1 MSLLN
6 EKKKRSSFYECVVN
20 EDDSA
25 DIFQVLLSHSS
36 VDMNLEGDL
45 GNTPVMLASSID
57 NHEALNLLAS
67 LNVKD
72 NKGNTPLH
80 LAVKNKQSES
90 CRTLL
95 ELGAD
100 PNILN
105 ANLMSPLHM
114 AINLRHN
121 EIVEVLLSH
130 SSVDMNLEG
139 DLGNTPVMLA
149 CSIDNHE
156 ALNLLAREEM
166 GYQIECHINY
176 VDKSGSSPLHL
187 AVHGG
192 NIEVIQ
198 LCIANGAKIDLQQLT
213 RGARLCE
220 QNKLGHF
227 AIHSA
232 AFSGSKKSME
242 IILKKGEE
250 MGYQIERH
258 INCVDKS
265 GSSPLHLA
273 VHGGNIEVIQLCIAN
288 GAKIDLQQGANID
301 SLDCE
306 SHSPLLLATT
316 CGAWRTVELLVRKG
330 ANVKLKD
337 SCGCNFLHLAV
348 QQPKGLK
355 NISEKILQL
364 KDVKELLNDEDNEG
378 CIPLHYACRLGIQE
392 SVTNMLGLK
401 NTALHLAAR
410 VGHASSVSLLL
421 SKGAEISLNKSEATF
436 FHEAIHQGRNEVA
449 FVVIESERCH
459 EAITTYKLGS
469 TKIVPVLE
477 MIEFLPE
484 SFKLL
489 LDRSLKES
497 EDDVN
502 SQDYRIEYNFRY
514 LQCPLTYTKLSKE
527 DTVFKYQPLAS
538 LNAMVKF
545 NRVELLT
552 HPVSK
557 KYLEMKWFERFGIYV
572 VMFGEILQTL
582 FCIILLFFFLNLAFA
597 LAFYALMLEQ
607 IGLAVGDIAEVQR
620 NACLKRIAMQ
630 IDLHTNLEE
639 KLPYWLIKREDQ
651 VKVTVYPNRACGSK
665 IGLAVG
671 DIAEVQRNACL
682 KRIAMQID
690 LHTNLEEKLPY
701 WLIKR
706 EDQVKVTV
714 YPNRACGSK
723 VNERIRSSNS
733 RMPRRLPS
741 GLAYGLKAH
750 VLNLA
755 IYSLG
760 LVPLTI
766 LIVNLRP
773 EISVNRTA
781 ENGTEVRGVTM
792 TTQALDKHNSF
803 YTVCMILVLVMT
815 LYAVGKEMVQLYRQ
829 RWRYLLDYSNY
840 FDWCI
845 AVESLLFV
853 IPLLYNSQEHWS
865 WQCGAIAVFHS
876 WINFLLYM
884 QRFERFGIYV
894 VMFGEILQTLFC
906 IILLFFFL
914 NLAFALAF
922 YALMLE
928 QIGLAVGDIA
938 EVQRNA
944 CLKRIAMQ
952 IDLHTNLEEKLPYW
966 FIKREDQ
973 VKVTVYPNRACGSKQ
988 RREPAPPGAEELELP
1003 LPPPPPGAE
1012 ELELPLPPPPP
1023 GAEELE
1029 LPLPPP
1035 PPGAEELELPLP
1047 PPPPGA
1053 EELELPL
1060 PPPPPGAEELELPL
1074 LPVPPRQGVRWPEPQ
1089 KGELPA
1095 TKKGEVRR
1103 PSPNA
1108 ALSLPEV
1115 LWPEPHR
1122 RELPAM
1128 KKGEVGGP
1136 PAPAAFSLQEWTSML
1151 SAVPLP
1157 AGGLTAVPAMGPL
1170 KPPVP
1175 ARDFVLDF
1183 WDFKGGGGH

>member
-6 EKKKRSSFYECVVN
+6 EKKKRSSFYECAVN

-25 DIFQVLLSHSS
+25 DIFQVVSDGHIAKQIPLIKMKPDCLMS
-36 VDMNLEGDL
+36 VDSSNSSPLHYAAGGGRIQLIEAIINTTDSEG
-45 GNTPVMLASSID
+45 
-57 NHEALNLLAS
+57 
-67 LNVKD
+67 LNVTD

-156 ALNLLAREEM
+156 ALNLLLTRGARLCEQNKLGHFAIHSAAFSGSKKSMEIILKKGEEI
-166 GYQIECHINY
+166 GYQIERHINY

-198 LCIANGAKIDLQQLT
+198 LCIANGAKIDLQQGDKSTAL
-213 RGARLCE
+213 
-220 QNKLGHF
+220 HF
-227 AIHSA
+227 ACTQGAIEAVKLMLSTYN
-232 AFSGSKKSME
+232 GGQDVVN
-242 IILKKGEE
+242 IIDGAHQTLLHKAT
-250 MGYQIERH
+250 MFDH
-258 INCVDKS
+258 VDLVEYLLIK
-265 GSSPLHLA
+265 
-273 VHGGNIEVIQLCIAN
+273 
-288 GAKIDLQQGANID
+288 GANID

-355 NISEKILQL
+355 NISEKILQ
-364 KDVKELLNDEDNEG
+364 DVKELLNDEDNEG

-401 NTALHLAAR
+401 VSLHLKSKDKKSPLHFAAGYGRFNTCHQLLETMRDSKLLNEGDENGMTPLHLASQNGHIKVVELLLRKGALFLCDYKGRTCLHYAAVEGYTQTMKILLEKNIKLIDKADEDGNTALHLAAR
-410 VGHASSVSLLL
+410 EGHVSSVSLLL

-449 FVVIESERCH
+449 CVVIESERCH
-459 EAITTYKLGS
+459 EAITTYKSGS
-469 TKIVPVLE
+469 TKIAPVLE

-502 SQDYRIEYNFRY
+502 SQDYSIEYNFRY

-557 KYLEMKWFERFGIYV
+557 KYLEMKW
-572 VMFGEILQTL
+572 
-582 FCIILLFFFLNLAFA
+582 
-597 LAFYALMLEQ
+597 
-607 IGLAVGDIAEVQR
+607 
-620 NACLKRIAMQ
+620 
-630 IDLHTNLEE
+630 
-639 KLPYWLIKREDQ
+639 
-651 VKVTVYPNRACGSK
+651 
-665 IGLAVG
+665 
-671 DIAEVQRNACL
+671 
-682 KRIAMQID
+682 
-690 LHTNLEEKLPY
+690 
-701 WLIKR
+701 
-706 EDQVKVTV
+706 
-714 YPNRACGSK
+714 
-723 VNERIRSSNS
+723 
-733 RMPRRLPS
+733 
-741 GLAYGLKAH
+741 LAYGLKAH

-773 EISVNRTA
+773 EISVNRMA
-781 ENGTEVRGVTM
+781 ENGTEVREVTM
-792 TTQALDKHNSF
+792 STQALDKHNSF
-803 YTVCMILVLVMT
+803 YTACMILVLVMN
-815 LYAVGKEMVQLYRQ
+815 LYAVGKEMVQIYQQ
-829 RWRYLLDYSNY
+829 RLRYLLDYSNY
-840 FDWCI
+840 LDWCV

-853 IPLLYNSQEHWS
+853 IPLLYNSQEHWP
-865 WQCGAIAVFHS
+865 WQCGAITVFHS
-876 WINFLLYM
+876 WVNFLFYM

-894 VMFGEILQTLFC
+894 VMFGEILRTLFC

-928 QIGLAVGDIA
+928 QQTFATPALSIMQTFAMMLGDISYQDNFLTPLIENRLPFPFLTFLILCLFLLLMPILLINLLIGLAVGDIA

-966 FIKREDQ
+966 FMKRVDQ
-973 VKVTVYPNRACGSKQ
+973 VKVTVYPNRACGSKF
-988 RREPAPPGAEELELP
+988 PAFWNWNGKPESRTRLNTGHCQSTPLEFEVQTQKYRLKDISKVLEKQHNLLKLIIQKMEIVSEADEQDDTELFQY
-1003 LPPPPPGAE
+1003 GNAKRQQ
-1012 ELELPLPPPPP
+1012 
-1023 GAEELE
+1023 
-1029 LPLPPP
+1029 
-1035 PPGAEELELPLP
+1035 
-1047 PPPPGA
+1047 
-1053 EELELPL
+1053 
-1060 PPPPPGAEELELPL
+1060 L
-1074 LPVPPRQGVRWPEPQ
+1074 LHNKSKWNSLVKAVHD
-1089 KGELPA
+1089 
-1095 TKKGEVRR
+1095 KK
-1103 PSPNA
+1103 
-1108 ALSLPEV
+1108 
-1115 LWPEPHR
+1115 HII
-1122 RELPAM
+1122 
-1128 KKGEVGGP
+1128 K
-1136 PAPAAFSLQEWTSML
+1136 
-1151 SAVPLP
+1151 
-1157 AGGLTAVPAMGPL
+1157 
-1170 KPPVP
+1170 
-1175 ARDFVLDF
+1175 
-1183 WDFKGGGGH
+1183 

>member
-6 EKKKRSSFYECVVN
+6 EKKKRSSFYECAVN

-25 DIFQVLLSHSS
+25 DIFQVVSDGHIAKQIPLIKMKPDCLMS
-36 VDMNLEGDL
+36 VDSSNSSPLHYAAGGGRIQLIQAIINTTDSEG
-45 GNTPVMLASSID
+45 
-57 NHEALNLLAS
+57 
-67 LNVKD
+67 LNVTD

-156 ALNLLAREEM
+156 ALNLLAR
-166 GYQIECHINY
+166 
-176 VDKSGSSPLHL
+176 
-187 AVHGG
+187 
-192 NIEVIQ
+192 
-198 LCIANGAKIDLQQLT
+198 
-213 RGARLCE
+213 
-220 QNKLGHF
+220 
-227 AIHSA
+227 
-232 AFSGSKKSME
+232 
-242 IILKKGEE
+242 EE

-355 NISEKILQL
+355 NISEKILQ
-364 KDVKELLNDEDNEG
+364 DVKELLNDEDNEG

-401 NTALHLAAR
+401 LLETMRDSKLLNEGDENGMTPLHLASQNGHIKVVELLLRKGALFLCDYKGRTCLHYAAVEGYTQTMKILLEKNIKLIDKADEDGNTALHLAAR
-410 VGHASSVSLLL
+410 EGHVSSVSLLL

-449 FVVIESERCH
+449 CVVIESERCH
-459 EAITTYKLGS
+459 EAITTYKSGS
-469 TKIVPVLE
+469 TKIAPVLE

-502 SQDYRIEYNFRY
+502 SQDYSIEYNFRY

-557 KYLEMKWFERFGIYV
+557 KYLEMKW
-572 VMFGEILQTL
+572 
-582 FCIILLFFFLNLAFA
+582 
-597 LAFYALMLEQ
+597 
-607 IGLAVGDIAEVQR
+607 
-620 NACLKRIAMQ
+620 
-630 IDLHTNLEE
+630 
-639 KLPYWLIKREDQ
+639 
-651 VKVTVYPNRACGSK
+651 
-665 IGLAVG
+665 
-671 DIAEVQRNACL
+671 
-682 KRIAMQID
+682 
-690 LHTNLEEKLPY
+690 
-701 WLIKR
+701 
-706 EDQVKVTV
+706 
-714 YPNRACGSK
+714 
-723 VNERIRSSNS
+723 
-733 RMPRRLPS
+733 
-741 GLAYGLKAH
+741 LAYGLKAH

-773 EISVNRTA
+773 EISVNRMA
-781 ENGTEVRGVTM
+781 ENGTEVR
-792 TTQALDKHNSF
+792 
-803 YTVCMILVLVMT
+803 
-815 LYAVGKEMVQLYRQ
+815 E
-829 RWRYLLDYSNY
+829 
-840 FDWCI
+840 
-845 AVESLLFV
+845 
-853 IPLLYNSQEHWS
+853 EHWP
-865 WQCGAIAVFHS
+865 WQCGAITVFHS
-876 WINFLLYM
+876 WVNFLFYM

-894 VMFGEILQTLFC
+894 VMFGEILRTLFC

-966 FIKREDQ
+966 FMKRVDQ
-973 VKVTVYPNRACGSKQ
+973 VKVTVYPNRACGSKF
-988 RREPAPPGAEELELP
+988 PAFWNWNGKPESRTRLNTGHCQSTPLEFEVQTQKYRLKDISKVLEKQHNLLKLIIQKMEIVSEADEQDDTELFQY
-1003 LPPPPPGAE
+1003 GNAKRQQ
-1012 ELELPLPPPPP
+1012 
-1023 GAEELE
+1023 
-1029 LPLPPP
+1029 
-1035 PPGAEELELPLP
+1035 
-1047 PPPPGA
+1047 
-1053 EELELPL
+1053 
-1060 PPPPPGAEELELPL
+1060 L
-1074 LPVPPRQGVRWPEPQ
+1074 LHNKSKWNSLVKAVHD
-1089 KGELPA
+1089 
-1095 TKKGEVRR
+1095 KK
-1103 PSPNA
+1103 
-1108 ALSLPEV
+1108 
-1115 LWPEPHR
+1115 HII
-1122 RELPAM
+1122 
-1128 KKGEVGGP
+1128 K
-1136 PAPAAFSLQEWTSML
+1136 
-1151 SAVPLP
+1151 
-1157 AGGLTAVPAMGPL
+1157 
-1170 KPPVP
+1170 
-1175 ARDFVLDF
+1175 
-1183 WDFKGGGGH
+1183 

>member
-1 MSLLN
+1 MKPDCL
-6 EKKKRSSFYECVVN
+6 R
-20 EDDSA
+20 SA
-25 DIFQVLLSHSS
+25 DSS
-36 VDMNLEGDL
+36 NSSPLHYAAGGGRIQLIQAIINTTGSEG
-45 GNTPVMLASSID
+45 
-57 NHEALNLLAS
+57 
-67 LNVKD
+67 LNVTD

-80 LAVKNKQSES
+80 LAVKNKQLES

-105 ANLMSPLHM
+105 TNLMSPLHM

-156 ALNLLAREEM
+156 ALNLL
-166 GYQIECHINY
+166 
-176 VDKSGSSPLHL
+176 
-187 AVHGG
+187 
-192 NIEVIQ
+192 
-198 LCIANGAKIDLQQLT
+198 LT

-250 MGYQIERH
+250 LGHQTERH
-258 INCVDKS
+258 INYVDKS

-273 VHGGNIEVIQLCIAN
+273 VHGGNIEVIQLCIAS
-288 GAKIDLQQGANID
+288 GAKIDLQQSDKSTALHFACTQGAIEAVKLMLSTYNGGLDVVNLIDGAHQTLLHKATMFDHVELVEYLLMKGANID

-306 SHSPLLLATT
+306 SHSPLLQATT
-316 CGAWRTVELLVRKG
+316 CGAWKTVELLVRKG

-355 NISEKILQL
+355 NISEEILQL

-378 CIPLHYACRLGIQE
+378 CVPLHYACRLGIQE

-401 NTALHLAAR
+401 VSLHLKSKDKKSPLHFAAGFGRFNTCHQLLETMRDSRLLNEGDEKGMTPLHLASQNGHIKVVELLLRKGALFLCDYKGRTCLHYAAVEGYTQTMKILLEKNINLIDKADEEGNTALHLAAR
-410 VGHASSVSLLL
+410 EGHVSSVSLLL

-449 FVVIESERCH
+449 SVVIESERCH

-469 TKIVPVLE
+469 TKTVPVLE

-489 LDRSLKES
+489 LDRCLKES

-502 SQDYRIEYNFRY
+502 SQDYCVSYNFQY
-514 LQCPLTYTKLSKE
+514 FQCPLTYSKLSKE
-527 DTVFKYQPLAS
+527 DKVFNYQPLAS
-538 LNAMVKF
+538 LNAMVQF

-557 KYLEMKWFERFGIYV
+557 KYLEMKW
-572 VMFGEILQTL
+572 
-582 FCIILLFFFLNLAFA
+582 
-597 LAFYALMLEQ
+597 
-607 IGLAVGDIAEVQR
+607 
-620 NACLKRIAMQ
+620 
-630 IDLHTNLEE
+630 
-639 KLPYWLIKREDQ
+639 
-651 VKVTVYPNRACGSK
+651 
-665 IGLAVG
+665 
-671 DIAEVQRNACL
+671 
-682 KRIAMQID
+682 
-690 LHTNLEEKLPY
+690 
-701 WLIKR
+701 
-706 EDQVKVTV
+706 
-714 YPNRACGSK
+714 
-723 VNERIRSSNS
+723 
-733 RMPRRLPS
+733 
-741 GLAYGLKAH
+741 LAYGLKAH
-750 VLNLA
+750 ALNLA

-773 EISVNRTA
+773 EISVNGTA
-781 ENGTEVRGVTM
+781 ENGTEVREVTM
-792 TTQALDKHNSF
+792 SSQSLNKYNYF
-803 YTVCMILVLVMT
+803 YTICTILVLVMN
-815 LYAVGKEMVQLYRQ
+815 LCAVGKEMVQVYQQ

-840 FDWCI
+840 VDWCV

-853 IPLLYNSQEHWS
+853 IPLLYNSQEHWP

-876 WINFLLYM
+876 WINFLFYM

-894 VMFGEILQTLFC
+894 VMFGEILQTLLC
-906 IILLFFFL
+906 ISLLFFFL
-914 NLAFALAF
+914 NLAFALVF

-928 QIGLAVGDIA
+928 QETFATPARSIMQTFAMMLGDIGYQDNFLTPLIENRLPFPFLTFSILCWFLLLMPILLINLLIGLAVGDIA

-966 FIKREDQ
+966 FMKRVDQ
-973 VKVTVYPNRACGSKQ
+973 VKVTVYPNRVCGSKFHAFWNWNGKPESRTRLNTGHSRTTPLEFEVQ
-988 RREPAPPGAEELELP
+988 TQKYRLKDISKVLEKQHNLLKLIIQKMEIVSEADEQDDTELFQY
-1003 LPPPPPGAE
+1003 GNAKRQQ
-1012 ELELPLPPPPP
+1012 
-1023 GAEELE
+1023 
-1029 LPLPPP
+1029 
-1035 PPGAEELELPLP
+1035 
-1047 PPPPGA
+1047 
-1053 EELELPL
+1053 
-1060 PPPPPGAEELELPL
+1060 L
-1074 LPVPPRQGVRWPEPQ
+1074 LHNKSKWNSLVKAVHDKKQ
-1089 KGELPA
+1089 K
-1095 TKKGEVRR
+1095 
-1103 PSPNA
+1103 
-1108 ALSLPEV
+1108 SL
-1115 LWPEPHR
+1115 
-1122 RELPAM
+1122 
-1128 KKGEVGGP
+1128 
-1136 PAPAAFSLQEWTSML
+1136 
-1151 SAVPLP
+1151 
-1157 AGGLTAVPAMGPL
+1157 
-1170 KPPVP
+1170 
-1175 ARDFVLDF
+1175 
-1183 WDFKGGGGH
+1183 